1 MPTWKP
7 YGLLTQDLGPGTL
20 GADSKFHMRIQGGAS
35 KHQKNAVLLACC
47 EALVRA
53 LMMAYKVLLAFL
65 KVWLICSLYDC
76 ELRTN
81 TPRYVNVSVDASAI
95 FP

>member
-1 MPTWKP
+1 
-7 YGLLTQDLGPGTL
+7 
-20 GADSKFHMRIQGGAS
+20 MRIPNFRCVFKERQADT
-35 KHQKNAVLLACC
+35 KNAVLLACC

-81 TPRYVNVSVDASAI
+81 TPRYVNVSVDASAVL
-95 FP
+95 PEL